1 MDNRRRHT
9 RFGLALAAEVE
20 IDGHTLSGETRDL
33 SEGGV
38 SVILERTVPEQ
49 SEIALTLILTED
61 GIEDADE
68 DPFTT
73 RASVIWAAPT
83 DDGQCMLGLRFAAV
97 AQPELARLKR
107 FLAALA
113 QA

>member
-20 IDGHTLSGETRDL
+20 LAGEVLEGATRDL

-38 SVILERTVPEQ
+38 AVILASPVPEG
-49 SEIALTLILTED
+49 STIALTLILTED

-68 DPFTT
+68 DPFTC
-73 RASVIWAAPT
+73 RANVIWVAPN
-83 DDGQCMLGLRFAAV
+83 DDGQHLIGLRFTEV
-97 AQPELARLKR
+97 PSGERARLKR
-107 FLAALA
+107 FLAALG
-113 QA
+113 